1 MQDVAAEAGM
11 SPGNLYRYFPSKDA
25 LVAGLC
31 ERDRARPE
39 PGIHRAAATPAAIS
53 SLPSV
58 PLASSTSKTANAG
71 KARLCL
77 EIWAEATRN
86 PAIAALQADFDR
98 TLEEQLAAAFE
109 RAKAAGRVNPAVNAR
124 AVASIVGKL
133 GDGLFVR
140 RAVAADFDPDREVGE
155 VFAVIEALLEG
166 TIVFP
171 AAADGQERQHDVE
184 PHYSPCC
191 LSLPRALWIGSGCSA
206 HRRRRG
212 RIRRAP
218 AGPPSRRPASRLPC
232 CRCARKCMCK
242 TVTLSGR
249 TEADNRASAVAR
261 TTGSIVSLKVRR
273 GSQVKQGDVLAVL
286 SDEAR
291 EAQVAEAA
299 AMVAQAPDRPRHQ
312 ARS

>member
-1 MQDVAAEAGM
+1 MQEIKSKIGDVSVADRRAQILDAAERSFCRSGFHRATMQDVAAEAGI

-31 ERDRARPE
+31 ERDRLGLSQEFTAL
-39 PGIHRAAATPAAIS
+39 GAAGGDFLAAFHA
-53 SLPSV
+53 LGKKHFED
-58 PLASSTSKTANAG
+58 TNAG

-171 AAADGQERQHDVE
+171 AAADGQERQ
-184 PHYSPCC
+184 
-191 LSLPRALWIGSGCSA
+191 
-206 HRRRRG
+206 
-212 RIRRAP
+212 
-218 AGPPSRRPASRLPC
+218 
-232 CRCARKCMCK
+232 
-242 TVTLSGR
+242 
-249 TEADNRASAVAR
+249 
-261 TTGSIVSLKVRR
+261 
-273 GSQVKQGDVLAVL
+273 Q
-286 SDEAR
+286 
-291 EAQVAEAA
+291 
-299 AMVAQAPDRPRHQ
+299 
-312 ARS
+312 

>member
-1 MQDVAAEAGM
+1 MQEIKSKIGEVSVADRRAQILDAAERSFCRSGFHRATMQDVAAEAGM

-31 ERDRARPE
+31 ERDRLGLSQEFTAL
-39 PGIHRAAATPAAIS
+39 GAAGGDFLAAFHA
-53 SLPSV
+53 LGKKHFED
-58 PLASSTSKTANAG
+58 TNAG

-171 AAADGQERQHDVE
+171 AAADGQERQ
-184 PHYSPCC
+184 
-191 LSLPRALWIGSGCSA
+191 
-206 HRRRRG
+206 
-212 RIRRAP
+212 
-218 AGPPSRRPASRLPC
+218 
-232 CRCARKCMCK
+232 
-242 TVTLSGR
+242 
-249 TEADNRASAVAR
+249 
-261 TTGSIVSLKVRR
+261 
-273 GSQVKQGDVLAVL
+273 Q
-286 SDEAR
+286 
-291 EAQVAEAA
+291 
-299 AMVAQAPDRPRHQ
+299 
-312 ARS
+312 

>member
-1 MQDVAAEAGM
+1 MQEIKSKIGDVSVADRRAQILDAAERSFCRSGFHRATMQDVAAEAGM

-31 ERDRARPE
+31 ERDRLGLSQEFTAL
-39 PGIHRAAATPAAIS
+39 GAAGGDFLAAFRA
-53 SLPSV
+53 LG
-58 PLASSTSKTANAG
+58 KKHFEDANAA

-140 RAVAADFDPDREVGE
+140 RAVAADFDPDREFGE

-166 TIVFP
+166 TIAFP
-171 AAADGQERQHDVE
+171 AAADGQERQ
-184 PHYSPCC
+184 
-191 LSLPRALWIGSGCSA
+191 
-206 HRRRRG
+206 
-212 RIRRAP
+212 
-218 AGPPSRRPASRLPC
+218 
-232 CRCARKCMCK
+232 
-242 TVTLSGR
+242 
-249 TEADNRASAVAR
+249 
-261 TTGSIVSLKVRR
+261 
-273 GSQVKQGDVLAVL
+273 Q
-286 SDEAR
+286 
-291 EAQVAEAA
+291 
-299 AMVAQAPDRPRHQ
+299 
-312 ARS
+312 

>member
-1 MQDVAAEAGM
+1 MQEIKSKIGDVSVADRRVQILDAAERSFCRSGFHRATMQDVAAEAGM

-31 ERDRARPE
+31 ERDRLGLSQEFTAL
-39 PGIHRAAATPAAIS
+39 GAAGGDFLAAFHA
-53 SLPSV
+53 LGKKHFED
-58 PLASSTSKTANAG
+58 TNAG

-171 AAADGQERQHDVE
+171 AAADGQERQ
-184 PHYSPCC
+184 
-191 LSLPRALWIGSGCSA
+191 
-206 HRRRRG
+206 
-212 RIRRAP
+212 
-218 AGPPSRRPASRLPC
+218 
-232 CRCARKCMCK
+232 
-242 TVTLSGR
+242 
-249 TEADNRASAVAR
+249 
-261 TTGSIVSLKVRR
+261 
-273 GSQVKQGDVLAVL
+273 Q
-286 SDEAR
+286 
-291 EAQVAEAA
+291 
-299 AMVAQAPDRPRHQ
+299 
-312 ARS
+312 

>member
-1 MQDVAAEAGM
+1 MQEIKSKIGDVSVADRRVQILDAAERSFCRSGFHRATMQDVAAEAGM

-31 ERDRARPE
+31 ERDRLGLSQEFTAL
-39 PGIHRAAATPAAIS
+39 GAAGGDFLAAFHA
-53 SLPSV
+53 LG
-58 PLASSTSKTANAG
+58 KKHFEEANAG

-171 AAADGQERQHDVE
+171 AAADGQERQ
-184 PHYSPCC
+184 
-191 LSLPRALWIGSGCSA
+191 
-206 HRRRRG
+206 
-212 RIRRAP
+212 
-218 AGPPSRRPASRLPC
+218 
-232 CRCARKCMCK
+232 
-242 TVTLSGR
+242 
-249 TEADNRASAVAR
+249 
-261 TTGSIVSLKVRR
+261 
-273 GSQVKQGDVLAVL
+273 Q
-286 SDEAR
+286 
-291 EAQVAEAA
+291 
-299 AMVAQAPDRPRHQ
+299 
-312 ARS
+312 

>member
-1 MQDVAAEAGM
+1 MQETKSKIGDVSVADRRAQILDAAERSFCRSGFHRATMQDVAAEAGM

-31 ERDRARPE
+31 ERDRLGLSQEFTAL
-39 PGIHRAAATPAAIS
+39 GAAGGDFLAAFHA
-53 SLPSV
+53 LGKKHFED
-58 PLASSTSKTANAG
+58 TNAG

-171 AAADGQERQHDVE
+171 AAADGQERQ
-184 PHYSPCC
+184 
-191 LSLPRALWIGSGCSA
+191 
-206 HRRRRG
+206 
-212 RIRRAP
+212 
-218 AGPPSRRPASRLPC
+218 
-232 CRCARKCMCK
+232 
-242 TVTLSGR
+242 
-249 TEADNRASAVAR
+249 
-261 TTGSIVSLKVRR
+261 
-273 GSQVKQGDVLAVL
+273 Q
-286 SDEAR
+286 
-291 EAQVAEAA
+291 
-299 AMVAQAPDRPRHQ
+299 
-312 ARS
+312 

>member
-1 MQDVAAEAGM
+1 MQEIKSKIGDVSVADRRAQILDAAERSFCRSGFHRATMQDVAAEAGM

-31 ERDRARPE
+31 ERDRLGLSQEFTAL
-39 PGIHRAAATPAAIS
+39 GAAGGDFLAAFHA
-53 SLPSV
+53 LGKKHFED
-58 PLASSTSKTANAG
+58 TNAG

-171 AAADGQERQHDVE
+171 AAADGQERQ
-184 PHYSPCC
+184 
-191 LSLPRALWIGSGCSA
+191 
-206 HRRRRG
+206 
-212 RIRRAP
+212 
-218 AGPPSRRPASRLPC
+218 
-232 CRCARKCMCK
+232 
-242 TVTLSGR
+242 
-249 TEADNRASAVAR
+249 
-261 TTGSIVSLKVRR
+261 
-273 GSQVKQGDVLAVL
+273 Q
-286 SDEAR
+286 
-291 EAQVAEAA
+291 
-299 AMVAQAPDRPRHQ
+299 
-312 ARS
+312 

>member
-1 MQDVAAEAGM
+1 MQEIKSKIGDVSVADRRAQILDAAERSFCRSGFHRATMQDVAAEAGM

-31 ERDRARPE
+31 ERDRLGLSQEFTAL
-39 PGIHRAAATPAAIS
+39 GAAGGDFLAAFHA
-53 SLPSV
+53 LGKKHFED
-58 PLASSTSKTANAG
+58 TNAG

-166 TIVFP
+166 TIAIP
-171 AAADGQERQHDVE
+171 AAAAGQERPQ
-184 PHYSPCC
+184 
-191 LSLPRALWIGSGCSA
+191 
-206 HRRRRG
+206 
-212 RIRRAP
+212 
-218 AGPPSRRPASRLPC
+218 
-232 CRCARKCMCK
+232 
-242 TVTLSGR
+242 
-249 TEADNRASAVAR
+249 
-261 TTGSIVSLKVRR
+261 
-273 GSQVKQGDVLAVL
+273 
-286 SDEAR
+286 
-291 EAQVAEAA
+291 
-299 AMVAQAPDRPRHQ
+299 
-312 ARS
+312 

>member
-1 MQDVAAEAGM
+1 MQEIKSKIGDVSVADRRVQILDAAERSFCRSGFHRATMQDVAAEAGM

-31 ERDRARPE
+31 ERDRLGLSQEFTAL
-39 PGIHRAAATPAAIS
+39 GAAGGDFLAAFHA
-53 SLPSV
+53 LGKKHFED
-58 PLASSTSKTANAG
+58 TNAG

-171 AAADGQERQHDVE
+171 AAADGQEQ
-184 PHYSPCC
+184 
-191 LSLPRALWIGSGCSA
+191 
-206 HRRRRG
+206 
-212 RIRRAP
+212 
-218 AGPPSRRPASRLPC
+218 
-232 CRCARKCMCK
+232 
-242 TVTLSGR
+242 
-249 TEADNRASAVAR
+249 
-261 TTGSIVSLKVRR
+261 
-273 GSQVKQGDVLAVL
+273 QQ
-286 SDEAR
+286 
-291 EAQVAEAA
+291 
-299 AMVAQAPDRPRHQ
+299 
-312 ARS
+312 

>member
-31 ERDRARPE
+31 ERDRLGLSQEFTAL
-39 PGIHRAAATPAAIS
+39 GAAGGDFLAAFHA
-53 SLPSV
+53 LGKKHFED
-58 PLASSTSKTANAG
+58 TNAG

-171 AAADGQERQHDVE
+171 AAADGQERQ
-184 PHYSPCC
+184 
-191 LSLPRALWIGSGCSA
+191 
-206 HRRRRG
+206 
-212 RIRRAP
+212 
-218 AGPPSRRPASRLPC
+218 
-232 CRCARKCMCK
+232 
-242 TVTLSGR
+242 
-249 TEADNRASAVAR
+249 
-261 TTGSIVSLKVRR
+261 
-273 GSQVKQGDVLAVL
+273 Q
-286 SDEAR
+286 
-291 EAQVAEAA
+291 
-299 AMVAQAPDRPRHQ
+299 
-312 ARS
+312 